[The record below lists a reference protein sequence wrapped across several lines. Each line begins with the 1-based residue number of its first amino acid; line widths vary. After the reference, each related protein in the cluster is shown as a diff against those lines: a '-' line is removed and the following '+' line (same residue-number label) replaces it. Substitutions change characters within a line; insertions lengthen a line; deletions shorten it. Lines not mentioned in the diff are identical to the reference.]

1 MKPIRRRLCL
11 PELMIVCL
19 VVGCETN
26 DERLV
31 DVAREASERQAD
43 QNREIAHQ
51 NRELAE
57 ASKELIKADA
67 QSRKE
72 LVALERDLQA
82 ERAAIS
88 RQRDELENE
97 RRSIAQERYWDSQA
111 AGAVGGAAVLL
122 VAALPLVL
130 CWFLLRGMWSSGD
143 DDAVSEVLI
152 HEFVID
158 SPPELRPPLEGQQN
172 EHLPPP
178 DADESEESEDDV
190 NSWRSPDGV

>member
-31 DVAREASERQAD
+31 DVAREASQRQAE

-88 RQRDELENE
+88 RQRDELEEE
-97 RRSIAQERYWDSQA
+97 RRAIAQERYWDSQLSS
-111 AGAVGGAAVLL
+111 AVGGAAVLL

-130 CWFLLRGMWSSGD
+130 CWLLLRGMWAD
-143 DDAVSEVLI
+143 KDNAISEILI
-152 HEFVID
+152 QELVID
-158 SPPELRPPLEGQQN
+158 PSPNASSALEAHHQN

-178 DADESEESEDDV
+178 DADGLEVSADD
-190 NSWRSPDGV
+190 GA

>member
-1 MKPIRRRLCL
+1 MNPIHRRLFL
-11 PELMIVCL
+11 PILAMIVTAL
-19 VVGCETN
+19 GCETD

-67 QSRKE
+67 ESRRQ

-82 ERAAIS
+82 ERTTIGH
-88 RQRDELENE
+88 QRDELEEE
-97 RRSIAQERYWDSQA
+97 RRSIAQERYWDSQLG
-111 AGAVGGAAVLL
+111 GAVGGAAVLL

-130 CWFLLRGMWSSGD
+130 CWFLLRGMWAD
-143 DDAVSEVLI
+143 KDDAISEILI
-152 HEFVID
+152 QELVID
-158 SPPELRPPLEGQQN
+158 PSPNASLALEAHHQS

-178 DADESEESEDDV
+178 DADELDVSADD
-190 NSWRSPDGV
+190 GA

>member
-1 MKPIRRRLCL
+1 MKPIHRRLCL
-11 PELMIVCL
+11 PALMLAVL
-19 VVGCETN
+19 ASGCETN

-31 DVAREASERQAD
+31 EFSREASQRQAD

-67 QSRKE
+67 ESRRE

-82 ERAAIS
+82 ERAVIG
-88 RQRDELENE
+88 RQRDELEQE
-97 RRSIAQERYWDSQA
+97 RRDVARERHWDSQA
-111 AGAVGGAAVLL
+111 ASAVGGAAVLL

-130 CWFLLRGMWSSGD
+130 CWYLLRGMWSARE

-152 HEFVID
+152 HEFVIH
-158 SPPELRPPLEGQQN
+158 PPPDAPAAIRGQQG

-178 DADESEESEDDV
+178 NADGADESEE
-190 NSWRSPDGV
+190 DGD